1 MTHTKKDALGQ
12 NSDAT
17 CSKHPALNINRL
29 RIKPSLMYIFF
40 VPCSS
45 NPDGWLSTPFYVSA
59 CEENSEYQTI
69 FCCMKMNT
77 QQKVCQSERF
87 FV

>member
-40 VPCSS
+40 VLFSPHPDKRRQVS
-45 NPDGWLSTPFYVSA
+45 NFACRLFYS
-59 CEENSEYQTI
+59 I
-69 FCCMKMNT
+69 FAT
-77 QQKVCQSERF
+77 A
-87 FV
+87 

>member
-29 RIKPSLMYIFF
+29 RIKPSIMYIFF

-45 NPDGWLSTPFYVSA
+45 NPDGKWGVDSRMAV
-59 CEENSEYQTI
+59 NSFLC
-69 FCCMKMNT
+69 FCLRGK
-77 QQKVCQSERF
+77 F
-87 FV
+87 